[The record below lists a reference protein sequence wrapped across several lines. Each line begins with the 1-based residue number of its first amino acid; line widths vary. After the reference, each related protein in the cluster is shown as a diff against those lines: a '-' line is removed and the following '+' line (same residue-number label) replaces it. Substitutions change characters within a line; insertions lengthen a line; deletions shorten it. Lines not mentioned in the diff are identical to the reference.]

1 MDDVLQAIIKQA
13 IEENN
18 DKIFEPYIVDDYL
31 WGYIDST
38 ASSIPGDIIS
48 ETHGLYYGVK

>member
-1 MDDVLQAIIKQA
+1 MKQA

-38 ASSIPGDIIS
+38 ASSIPGDIIN